1 MSNTIYV
8 SEEVKEQYKKEH
20 GAKLRSLLLPKDD
33 FDNEIIEVLAVVPS
47 RNVVGQY
54 LKFVNADP
62 KKAQDIL
69 VKNTLVTHKEEV
81 LADDGLFLAAFGL
94 IVESLEGCSGLSD
107 NPESDLYMKADAL
120 MSFFLHIP
128 FPEQLSDEVWAMK
141 WAQLGWLAE
150 KGFLGIKNKE

>member
-54 LKFVNADP
+54 LKFVNTDP

-94 IVESLEGCSGLSD
+94 IV
-107 NPESDLYMKADAL
+107 DL
-120 MSFFLHIP
+120 IP
-128 FPEQLSDEVWAMK
+128 MRQGKFGKV
-141 WAQLGWLAE
+141 
-150 KGFLGIKNKE
+150 

>member
-62 KKAQDIL
+62 KKAQ
-69 VKNTLVTHKEEV
+69 
-81 LADDGLFLAAFGL
+81 
-94 IVESLEGCSGLSD
+94 LEITKKRL
-107 NPESDLYMKADAL
+107 KT
-120 MSFFLHIP
+120 
-128 FPEQLSDEVWAMK
+128 Q
-141 WAQLGWLAE
+141 E
-150 KGFLGIKNKE
+150 KS